1 MILILSGLLL
11 QALHGHP
18 GHLILEGTTTVD
30 NNTTDGNS
38 VDGRHKIQFVIK
50 IMILSVDQ
58 RRNMIDYDNS
68 SMLISRSYKVLP
80 R

>member
-1 MILILSGLLL
+1 MILILSGLML

-38 VDGRHKIQFVIK
+38 LDGHPKIEYVIK
-50 IMILSVDQ
+50 IMI
-58 RRNMIDYDNS
+58 
-68 SMLISRSYKVLP
+68 
-80 R
+80 